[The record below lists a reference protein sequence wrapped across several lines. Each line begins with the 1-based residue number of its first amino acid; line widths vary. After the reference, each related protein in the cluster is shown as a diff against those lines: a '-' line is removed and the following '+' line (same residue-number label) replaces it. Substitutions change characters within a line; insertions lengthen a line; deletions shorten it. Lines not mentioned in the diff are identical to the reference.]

1 MLIGWADNWDYVDKA
16 PAAEDGYQGAM
27 TLARKIS
34 LGKYRGEYRICQRF
48 AGLPDPFQYPEVTA
62 EQIDLDP
69 DGALDLTVVSE
80 DGSWIALGN
89 DLGEELILSC
99 SDTEWTIDR
108 SRAGKGDFSGKFC
121 SDRTGMIRFPK
132 KFADGRLRMIFDR
145 SILEMEGDDG
155 LTSATIDVYPNAP
168 YTKVRMSGLKNCRI
182 GTAR

>member
-1 MLIGWADNWDYVDKA
+1 MLI
-16 PAAEDGYQGAM
+16 
-27 TLARKIS
+27 I
-34 LGKYRGEYRICQRF
+34 F
-48 AGLPDPFQYPEVTA
+48 
-62 EQIDLDP
+62 
-69 DGALDLTVVSE
+69 
-80 DGSWIALGN
+80 
-89 DLGEELILSC
+89 
-99 SDTEWTIDR
+99 
-108 SRAGKGDFSGKFC
+108 GKFC